1 MTERHADKASR
12 MKARAQILSA
22 MRAFFHAQDFV
33 EVDTPIMVPSP
44 GLDVHLDAYEVKDTK
59 SPRFLMTSP
68 EYQMKRLLAD
78 GLPRIY
84 QLAHC
89 FRRNEEG
96 SRHQPE
102 FMMCEWYRTNA
113 GMADVMADTEQ
124 LVAHAARTLLGTT
137 VIPALS
143 ASVDVA
149 APWERLSV
157 RDAFK
162 RYANANM
169 DELVRDEE
177 KFYRV
182 LVDEIEPKLGV
193 GRPTILHS
201 YPASQASLARL
212 TPGDPSTAERFE
224 AYIDGVELCNGFGEL
239 TDAREQ
245 RARFEH
251 DREERRR
258 LGKPVYPIDEEF
270 VSALEHGIPECG
282 GNALGVDRLVMLLTG
297 CASIEDIVAIPAS
310 HL

>member
-1 MTERHADKASR
+1 MTLRHADKASR

-22 MRAFFHAQDFV
+22 IRAYFSAQDFV
-33 EVDTPIMVPSP
+33 EVDTPILVPSP
-44 GLDVHLDAYEVKDTK
+44 GLDVHLDAYEVKDTRA
-59 SPRFLMTSP
+59 PRYLMTSP

-78 GLPRIY
+78 GMTRIY

-113 GMADVMADTEQ
+113 GMADVMSDTEQ
-124 LVAHAARTLLGTT
+124 VVAHAASALLGTT

-143 ASVDVA
+143 SPVDVA

-157 RDAFK
+157 REAFA
-162 RYANANM
+162 RYANASM
-169 DELVRDEE
+169 DELVHDEE

-182 LVDEIEPKLGV
+182 LVDDIEPKLGI
-193 GRPTILHS
+193 GRPTLLHS
-201 YPASQASLARL
+201 YPAKQASLARL

-245 RARFEH
+245 RARFER
-251 DREERRR
+251 DQEERRKR
-258 LGKPVYPIDEEF
+258 GKPVYPIDEEF
-270 VSALEHGIPECG
+270 VRALERGIPDSG

-297 CASIEDIVAIPAS
+297 CANIEEIVAIPAS
-310 HL
+310 RL